1 MAAEGRPLQRRRNLS
16 MIAMDLKAIWEMSD
30 NTGAFRWLECRAKRR
45 GMEMRNFTLS
55 ICLLLLASCVGT
67 NQYSTDLALG
77 VSLDSYATLHITRPN
92 IMLGSA
98 ISAPVSVNGVLVG
111 QIGPGG
117 YIKTKIPTG
126 KVIITSTT
134 NNVTLDVQGGNEYYV
149 EVNMQ
154 LRMWINT
161 PDIEVRLLKVISK
174 NQ

>member
-1 MAAEGRPLQRRRNLS
+1 MRKIILS
-16 MIAMDLKAIWEMSD
+16 V
-30 NTGAFRWLECRAKRR
+30 
-45 GMEMRNFTLS
+45 
-55 ICLLLLASCVGT
+55 CLLLLASCVGT
-67 NQYSTDLALG
+67 NQYNTDLALG
-77 VSLDSYATLHITRPN
+77 VSLASHGTLHITRPN
-92 IMLGSA
+92 SMVGSA

-134 NNVTLDVQGGNEYYV
+134 NNVTLDAQGGSEYYV
-149 EVNMQ
+149 EVIMQ